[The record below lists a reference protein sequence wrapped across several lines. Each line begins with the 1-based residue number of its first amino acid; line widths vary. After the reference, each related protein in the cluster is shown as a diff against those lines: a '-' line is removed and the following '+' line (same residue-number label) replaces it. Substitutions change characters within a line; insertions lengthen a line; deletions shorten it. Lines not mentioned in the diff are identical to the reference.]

1 MILLTRNRRYI
12 SIRDLGHVRSVI
24 DNWPRDDVRVIVF
37 TDGERILGLGDLG
50 ANGMGIPIG
59 KLALYT
65 ACAGIDPAWC
75 LPVVLDVG
83 TNTESVRDDPLYVG
97 LPEPRER
104 GNAYDELVAE
114 FVDAAQARWGKGIL
128 LQFEDFGNANAF
140 RLLDQYANECCC
152 FNDDI
157 QGTASVALAGIIAGC
172 RLGSGGVTASLA
184 DQTFLFA
191 GAGEAG
197 VGIAN
202 LLASAISGESGCTV
216 DAARGKIWLVD
227 SKGLVT
233 AARPLDTLAHH
244 KVPYAHTKVPDS
256 TGSECSSGDDD
267 DLLQAVKLIKPT
279 ALIGVSA
286 QAGIFT
292 EAICREL
299 AALNPPQQAA
309 GAPPMLIFALS
320 NPTSK
325 AECTAKQAYEWTG

>member
-1 MILLTRNRRYI
+1 M
-12 SIRDLGHVRSVI
+12 
-24 DNWPRDDVRVIVF
+24 RVIVF

-75 LPVVLDVG
+75 LPVMLDVG
-83 TNTESVRDDPLYVG
+83 TNTESIREDPFYVG
-97 LPEPRER
+97 LPTTRTR
-104 GNAYDELVAE
+104 GEKYDALVAE
-114 FVDAAQARWGKGIL
+114 FVEAARGRFGDDVL
-128 LQFEDFGNANAF
+128 LQFEDFGNSNAF
-140 RLLDQYANECCC
+140 RLLDHYAERCCT

-157 QGTASVALAGIIAGC
+157 QGTASVALAGIIASC
-172 RLGSGGVTASLA
+172 RLGGTGGGAALPCLA

-202 LLASAISGESGCTV
+202 LLASAIAAESGCSEEV
-216 DAARGKIWLVD
+216 ARAKIWLVD

-233 AARPLDTLAHH
+233 AARQREAALAHH
-244 KVPYAHTKVPDS
+244 KIAYAHEAPAS
-256 TGSECSSGDDD
+256 DDAGND
-267 DLLQAVKLIKPT
+267 GGKTLLGAVKLLKPT

-286 QAGIFT
+286 QAGIFN

-299 AALNPPQQAA
+299 VAAHPPNATP
-309 GAPPMLIFALS
+309 GSPNILIFALS

-325 AECTAKQAYEWTG
+325 AECTAAQAYEWTK